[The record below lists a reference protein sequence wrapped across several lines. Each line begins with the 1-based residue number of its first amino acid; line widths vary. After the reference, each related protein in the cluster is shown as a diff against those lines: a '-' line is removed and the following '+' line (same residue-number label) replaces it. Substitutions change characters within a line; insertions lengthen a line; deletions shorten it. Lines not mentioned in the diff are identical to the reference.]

1 MEEKL
6 VNLSLVEK
14 EEDSVHNIEEEEEF
28 GEEFNPCLV
37 GRVLTNSAVH
47 FSSLKNVLAEFW
59 HPIEGDIS
67 LRAPPKRV
75 EQTPSRWLR
84 EEPKEWVRMEKVMG
98 ERESRRQ
105 EEQLGKGQSY
115 RSRGRGGLSDMNKRE
130 LEESY
135 GFKVGREAR

>member
-14 EEDSVHNIEEEEEF
+14 EEDSVHDIEEEEEF

-59 HPIEGDIS
+59 HPIEG
-67 LRAPPKRV
+67 
-75 EQTPSRWLR
+75 
-84 EEPKEWVRMEKVMG
+84 
-98 ERESRRQ
+98 
-105 EEQLGKGQSY
+105 
-115 RSRGRGGLSDMNKRE
+115 
-130 LEESY
+130 
-135 GFKVGREAR
+135 